1 MKQLLCIVLCTA
13 FFFAGM
19 AEVTQTTPTEW
30 SVDEPHITEPAE
42 PVLQSTARYELTA
55 EERDLVERVV
65 MAEAGGESYEGKIAV
80 AQCILNA
87 CERDGKRP
95 CEIVIDYQYSTDR
108 PEPTDEVRAAVSD
121 VFDKGE
127 TVTEAKILFFYAPA
141 RVSSEFHESQTYVMT
156 VGGHRFFEER

>member
-1 MKQLLCIVLCTA
+1 MKQLLCIVLCAA
-13 FFFAGM
+13 FFFAGV

-30 SVDEPHITEPAE
+30 SVDEPYITEPAE
-42 PVLQSTARYELTA
+42 PVLQLAARYELTA

-65 MAEAGGESYEGKIAV
+65 MAEAGGESYEGKMAV

-108 PEPTDEVRAAVSD
+108 PEPTDEVRTAVSA

-127 TVTEAKILFFYAPA
+127 TVTEAKILFFYAPS